1 MSWKEYRLQNKRAA
15 EHLSWG
21 GITHPNILRC
31 KDDSVLGII
40 TYQPYSMEEETQRI
54 ALPSFQNGW
63 SIWIEE
69 QQERSGARRSYLTLS
84 WMPFRGMDGKVKN
97 TLTGEKIEID
107 ALEVTLAGV
116 LRALAASF
124 PAEAE
129 ANLLAYQ
136 EIVDYL
142 CFTLTMGERR
152 MEMPDPPIDLDLY
165 LTDRLPLNFAENHVR
180 LGDEMFLLLSLPALF
195 GAEGELYEE
204 LWQTFAH
211 HGIPCRHTQRILLFG
226 EKEAEK
232 ELRSYMGKW
241 CPSRRYIKDLLT
253 DGLLG
258 QLNGYYTNEI
268 ILLISKDAFDVVA
281 EYLHRLMSA
290 RALSYVVEDYN
301 AKDLWWGSLP
311 GMFKAGL
318 VPPICGFA
326 TIEDLLAVTQP
337 AAVEEERGEA
347 GEEEQEG
354 EEEEIVSAEPL

>member
-1 MSWKEYRLQNKRAA
+1 MSWKEYKLQNKRAA

-97 TLTGEKIEID
+97 TLTGEKIKIEALED
-107 ALEVTLAGV
+107 ALAVALHT
-116 LRALAASF
+116 LAASF
-124 PAEAE
+124 PVEAQ
-129 ANLLAYQ
+129 AHILSYQ

-142 CFTLTMGERR
+142 CFTLTMGERC

-165 LTDRLPLNFAENHVR
+165 LTDRLPLNFTENHVR

-290 RALSYVVEDYN
+290 RAFSYVVEDYN